1 MIIYFIHEDPGY
13 VIKDFFGIYKFPLTF
28 ATEKDRK
35 EGNGNRSL
43 FIYPVP
49 VRLCFII

>member
-1 MIIYFIHEDPGY
+1 MVINFSLWNAGY
-13 VIKDFFGIYKFPLTF
+13 LIKDFFGIYKIPLTF

-35 EGNGNRSL
+35 EGNGIRSL

-49 VRLCFII
+49 IRLCFIN